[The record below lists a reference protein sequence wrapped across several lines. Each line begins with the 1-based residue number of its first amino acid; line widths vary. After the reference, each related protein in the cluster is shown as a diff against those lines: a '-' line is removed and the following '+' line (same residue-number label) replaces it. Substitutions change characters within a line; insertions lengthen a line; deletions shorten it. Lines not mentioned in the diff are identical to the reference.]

1 MTPLGAPQGGKRVS
15 MADVAAHAG
24 VSSQTVSRVSND
36 SSSVRGPTRERVLHS
51 MRELGYRPNS
61 AARALK
67 RGHFRTLGV
76 ITFTM
81 TTYGNV
87 RTIDAIAHAAA
98 DAGYAT
104 TLLPVNIPTQ
114 RSVHRAFGRLE
125 ELAVDAVIVI
135 METSLR
141 DSDHLIL
148 PPGVPVVV
156 VDADHGAGTYGV
168 DADQVTGARKATE
181 HLLGLGHETVWHVS
195 GPQDSY
201 AARRRE
207 EAWRASLEAA
217 GRVIPPTVRG
227 NWTALSGYEAGLQL
241 PADATCTAVFCANDQ
256 MALGLYRAMRQVG
269 RRIPQDISIVG
280 FDNIGDSDAYDPPLT
295 TIDQDFEELGREC
308 VEEVLEQLRDPVS
321 PSRRPV
327 VRTQLVV
334 RESTA
339 APGA

>member
-1 MTPLGAPQGGKRVS
+1 MTPVSSAPGGRRVS

-36 SSSVRGPTRERVLHS
+36 SSKVSEPTRDKVLQS
-51 MRELGYRPNS
+51 MRDLGYRPNS

-67 RGHFRTLGV
+67 RGHFRTLGI

-87 RTIDAIAHAAA
+87 RTIDAIAQAAA
-98 DAGYAT
+98 GAGYAT
-104 TLLPVNIPTQ
+104 TLLPVRVPTQ

-135 METSLR
+135 METNLR

-148 PPGVPVVV
+148 PPGMPVVV

-168 DADQVTGARKATE
+168 DADQVAGARKVTE
-181 HLLGLGHETVWHVS
+181 HLLGLGHATVWHIA
-195 GPQDSY
+195 GPQASH

-207 EAWRASLEAA
+207 EAWRASLELA
-217 GRVIPPTVRG
+217 GRPAPPAIRG
-227 NWTALSGYEAGLQL
+227 DWTARSGYEAGLQL
-241 PADATCTAVFCANDQ
+241 PAGAECTAVFCANDQ
-256 MALGLYRAMRQVG
+256 MALGLYRALRQNG
-269 RRIPQDISIVG
+269 RRVPQDVSVVG
-280 FDNIGDSDAYDPPLT
+280 FDNIEDSDSFDPPLT

-308 VEEVLEQLRDPVS
+308 VEEVMEQLRDPTM

-327 VRTQLVV
+327 VRTRLVV
-334 RESTA
+334 RDSTA
-339 APGA
+339 APAG